1 MNELVRSRP
10 PAPSQVPPELLYRAC
25 PLDQLAFETTADLE
39 PIEDGIGQKRAAAAV
54 HVALGMKHGG
64 YNLFALGPAGTGKYA
79 FVRKALERASA
90 SWPVPSD
97 WCYVNNFAEPHRPRA
112 LRLPPGR
119 ARPLRDDVERL
130 IEELKLALPAAFESE
145 EYRNRKAVIQ
155 EQFKEKQEQ
164 AFNALQERAREQS
177 LAIIRTPMGL
187 ALAPIRD
194 GEVLSPQEFEQLPP
208 EEKQRRQQASERM
221 QKELGDFLRELPRWE
236 KEQRERLREL
246 NREITL
252 YAVGQPIDEVKKRWA
267 DLPAVLEH
275 LEAVRQDVIE
285 NVDDFLPKEQAGPQI
300 ILGPPGRGP
309 GAAAQPFRRY
319 EVNVLVENGPS
330 TGGDGTMSPS
340 APVVYEDHPTLANLI
355 GRIEHLAQFGTLV
368 TDFMLIKAGALHR
381 ANGGCLILDAQ
392 KLLSNAFAYE
402 TLKRA
407 LRSAFIRIE
416 SAAEQL
422 GWSTTTTL
430 EPEPIP
436 LEIKV
441 VLLGEPLLYY
451 MLNAYDPEFSELF
464 RVAADFETSMDRDE
478 DGTRLYAR
486 LIGTLARR
494 AEARPLNR
502 AAVGRMVEHASRL
515 AGDAWKL
522 TTHTDTI
529 EELIRE
535 ADFWAGE
542 AGATAIGAEHVQQ
555 AIDARVFRSDRLRA
569 RIQEEIRRGTLII
582 ESEGAVVGQVNG
594 LAVLQ
599 LDRFAFG
606 KPSRISARV
615 RLGKGEVIDIE
626 REVALGGPLHSKG
639 VLILASYLATR
650 YASEQPLSL
659 SASLVFEQSYG
670 GVDGDSA
677 SSTELYALLSA
688 LAEIP
693 IRQSLAVT
701 GSVDQLGHVQ
711 AIGGVNEKIEGFFDV
726 CAGRGLTGDQGVL
739 IPAANV
745 KHLMLRNDV
754 VEACREGRFR
764 VYAVET
770 IDHGIEIL
778 TGVPAGTANSS
789 GQFPIGTVNRAV
801 AGRLAAFSRK
811 AQKFAAEAKKAE
823 RRLSKDL
830 EKEGPS

>member
-1 MNELVRSRP
+1 M
-10 PAPSQVPPELLYRAC
+10 
-25 PLDQLAFETTADLE
+25 
-39 PIEDGIGQKRAAAAV
+39 
-54 HVALGMKHGG
+54 
-64 YNLFALGPAGTGKYA
+64 
-79 FVRKALERASA
+79 
-90 SWPVPSD
+90 
-97 WCYVNNFAEPHRPRA
+97 
-112 LRLPPGR
+112 
-119 ARPLRDDVERL
+119 
-130 IEELKLALPAAFESE
+130 
-145 EYRNRKAVIQ
+145 
-155 EQFKEKQEQ
+155 
-164 AFNALQERAREQS
+164 
-177 LAIIRTPMGL
+177 
-187 ALAPIRD
+187 
-194 GEVLSPQEFEQLPP
+194 
-208 EEKQRRQQASERM
+208 
-221 QKELGDFLRELPRWE
+221 
-236 KEQRERLREL
+236 
-246 NREITL
+246 
-252 YAVGQPIDEVKKRWA
+252 
-267 DLPAVLEH
+267 
-275 LEAVRQDVIE
+275 
-285 NVDDFLPKEQAGPQI
+285 
-300 ILGPPGRGP
+300 
-309 GAAAQPFRRY
+309 
-319 EVNVLVENGPS
+319 LVENGPS

-422 GWSTTTTL
+422 CWSTTMTL

-486 LIGTLARR
+486 LIGTQARR
-494 AEARPLNR
+494 AAARPLNR

-555 AIDARVFRSDRLRA
+555 AIDARVFLSDRLRA

-582 ESEGAVVGQVNG
+582 ESEGEVVGQVNG

-659 SASLVFEQSYG
+659 SANLVFEQSYG
-670 GVDGDSA
+670 GVAGDSA

-711 AIGGVNEKIEGFFDV
+711 AIGGVNERGFLRRLRRARPDGRSGRADSGGERQAPDAAQRRRRSLLGRPVPRLPDAKVEALRRVLRGETVIAAAEHVEIERSLPHGHV
-726 CAGRGLTGDQGVL
+726 AAVLGTLRAIGLDRLLPRRPERLARLALAL
-739 IPAANV
+739 IVARVVEPAAKLATARQLSGATAAHSLGAV
-745 KHLMLRNDV
+745 LGVGEVDEDELYRALDVLGAAQPAIEKALARRHLKDGMLVLYDV
-754 VEACREGRFR
+754 TSSYLEGRCCELARFGR
-764 VYAVET
+764 DGRPDRPQIVFGLLCAADGCPVAVE
-770 IDHGIEIL
+770 
-778 TGVPAGTANSS
+778 VFAGDTAD
-789 GQFPIGTVNRAV
+789 PKT
-801 AGRLAAFSRK
+801 LAARLPLRPL
-811 AQKFAAEAKKAE
+811 
-823 RRLSKDL
+823 RR
-830 EKEGPS
+830 